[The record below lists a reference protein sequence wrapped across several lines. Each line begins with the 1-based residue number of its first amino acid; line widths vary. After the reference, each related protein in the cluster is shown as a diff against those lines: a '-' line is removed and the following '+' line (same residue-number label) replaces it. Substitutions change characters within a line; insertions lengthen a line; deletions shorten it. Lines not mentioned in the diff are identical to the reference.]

1 MSITTKEWIHK
12 TVDQL
17 KDRETEQLKD
27 YLEFLTWKSKQQ
39 KPEPKQ
45 TGKNPI
51 AQRIIKAMKEPPHL
65 TEEDA
70 VDAVP
75 KLIQKLNPMELTR
88 SRQAAETLGKIHTPE
103 ALQAVEEWERKRG
116 RRF

>member
-1 MSITTKEWIHK
+1 MEAMTKQRVLK
-12 TVDQL
+12 TLEQL
-17 KDRETEQLKD
+17 PEKETEQLIT
-27 YLEFLTWKSKQQ
+27 YLDFLAWKSKQQ

-70 VDAVP
+70 QALLKAIDEGKQP
-75 KLIQKLNPMELTR
+75 IRFESPFDGIEELEK
-88 SRQAAETLGKIHTPE
+88 Q
-103 ALQAVEEWERKRG
+103 
-116 RRF
+116 